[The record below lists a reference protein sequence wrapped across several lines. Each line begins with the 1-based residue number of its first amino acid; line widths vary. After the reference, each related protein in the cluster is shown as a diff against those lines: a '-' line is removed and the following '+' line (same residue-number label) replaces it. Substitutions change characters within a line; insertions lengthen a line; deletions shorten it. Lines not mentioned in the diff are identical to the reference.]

1 MFTLAD
7 AGVQKFQVDF
17 LQVGIGWA
25 RIHFH
30 FERCAQFNVPAFLP
44 AQKRSVDFWNHEV
57 IK

>member
-44 AQKRSVDFWNHEV
+44 AQKRSVDF
-57 IK
+57 